1 MSPKDIKIIAEVS
14 SNHSGNIFLAKEF
27 IHISSQVGAD
37 FVKFQ
42 TYKYEDLLDKNDPQA
57 KWIKKTSLSEEDHFM
72 LIEECK
78 KNNIN
83 FLTTCFSIKRVQFLA
98 SLELEEIKVA
108 SPDLLSF
115 SMIEKLAQHFKHLI
129 ISVGMH
135 TLKEI
140 KKVIEFLTRNKIK
153 ATLLHTTSLYPS
165 SLDKA
170 FMYKFLWL
178 KDNYPRVGFS
188 NHIPG
193 IETIKF
199 AMAHGA
205 QIVEAHMKLGKLG
218 PGRASPWDI
227 LPEEFEQIY
236 RYREELSS
244 MLGEKDLIKNTN
256 FLFPEEKDARKRFI
270 GRWGNNR

>member
-1 MSPKDIKIIAEVS
+1 MSSNDIKIIAEVS
-14 SNHSGNIFLAKEF
+14 SNHAGSIFLAKEF
-27 IHISSQVGAD
+27 VRIASRVGAD
-37 FVKFQ
+37 YVKFQ
-42 TYKYEDLLDKNDPQA
+42 TYKYEDLHNKNDPQA
-57 KWIKKTSLSEEDHFM
+57 EWVKKTSLSEEDHFV

-78 KNNIN
+78 KHNIK

-98 SLELEEIKVA
+98 SLEIEEIKVA

-115 SMIEKLAQHFKHLI
+115 SMIEKLSQHFKHLI

-153 ATLLHTTSLYPS
+153 ATLLHTTSLYPA

-178 KDNYPRVGFS
+178 KGNYPKIGFS

-205 QIVEAHMKLGKLG
+205 HIVEAHMKLGRLG
-218 PGRASPWDI
+218 PGRATPWD
-227 LPEEFEQIY
+227 LSPEEFEQISQY
-236 RYREELSS
+236 RKVLFS